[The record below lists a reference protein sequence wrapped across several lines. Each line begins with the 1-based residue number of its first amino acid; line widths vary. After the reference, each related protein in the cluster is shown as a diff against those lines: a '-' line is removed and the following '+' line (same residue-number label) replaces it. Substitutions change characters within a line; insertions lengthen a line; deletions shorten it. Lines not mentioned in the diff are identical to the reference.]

1 MRYLEPKRLRPG
13 DRVALVAPAS
23 PFRTDELLSGLEV
36 VRACGLRPVL
46 GPNVRNL
53 RSSDVHGAP
62 LLQRAEEL
70 MWAFTDPSVSAV
82 VTVLGGI
89 GSGETLPYL
98 DFGRIRESR
107 RAVLGLS
114 DITAL
119 NNGILA
125 GAGLC
130 SINGQY
136 PSVRIDEG
144 EFLHDADC
152 ESLRF
157 TLELMMSDRPWGDR
171 PFQLNRL
178 MPRTVS
184 PGRARG
190 HAIGC
195 NLETLCTLL
204 GTPFMPEVD
213 GAILFVE
220 DTHKSGENV
229 ARQLGHLRLAGVLD
243 RVAGIVVGEF
253 IDVPTKMEDKV
264 PAIEDV
270 IEQYLSDGPPCSY
283 GYSFS
288 HGPTTIPI
296 PIGADCEMDAD
307 TGAVTFG
314 FAMG

>member
-1 MRYLEPKRLRPG
+1 MRYLAPKRLRPG
-13 DRVALVAPAS
+13 SRVALVAPAS
-23 PFRTDELLSGLEV
+23 PFRTDELIAGLDV
-36 VRACGLRPVL
+36 VKECGLIPVL
-46 GPNVRNL
+46 GANVRNL

-62 LLQRAEEL
+62 LMQRAEEL
-70 MWAFTDPSVSAV
+70 MWAFTEPGIDAV
-82 VTVLGGI
+82 ITVLGGI

-107 RAVLGLS
+107 RCVLGLS

-130 SINGQY
+130 SVNGQY
-136 PSVRIDEG
+136 PSVRIDQG
-144 EFLHDADC
+144 DYLRGTDS

-157 TLELMMSDRPWGDR
+157 TLELMMNDRPWGDR
-171 PFQLNRL
+171 PFQLNQL

-184 PGRARG
+184 PGKARG

-204 GTPFMPEVD
+204 GTPFMPEVE
-213 GAILFVE
+213 GAVLFIE
-220 DTHKSGENV
+220 DMHKSGEAV
-229 ARQLGHLRLAGVLD
+229 ARSLGHLRLAGVLD
-243 RVAGIVVGEF
+243 RVAGIVIGEF
-253 IDVPTKMEDKV
+253 VEVPTKLEDKV

-270 IEQYLSDGPPCSY
+270 IEQYFADGPPCSF

-288 HGPTTIPI
+288 HGPMTCPI
-296 PIGADCEMDAD
+296 PIGAECSLDAD
-307 TGAVTFG
+307 SGEVSFDFSMA
-314 FAMG
+314 